1 MAQRWSYTR
10 EYSGKWNFYRL
21 RKEKLFA
28 WGIQGGRIATLTAAG
43 VIAPAADEEALW
55 FLMKLDQ
62 SRHGDILNELTN
74 DAMRG
79 TP

>member
-1 MAQRWSYTR
+1 MI
-10 EYSGKWNFYRL
+10 RL
-21 RKEKLFA
+21 
-28 WGIQGGRIATLTAAG
+28 GIQGGRIATLTAAG